1 MINET
6 IKEFG
11 KVDILVNNAGVG
23 DKMQAAENV
32 EDEVWE
38 RAMSINVDGIMRA
51 TRQVIP
57 VFLQNGSGNIIN
69 MASISGLTGG
79 GRGGF
84 TYTATKHAVIGM
96 TKNIASH
103 YGPQEIRC
111 NAIAPAQVQTNLT
124 QNMDG
129 IDEVGMKL
137 SVRGVNLMPKA
148 ATTED
153 IANIALFLASNES
166 SYINGTVIA
175 ADVDWSAY

>member
-79 GRGGF
+79 AWRLYLYSYK
-84 TYTATKHAVIGM
+84 TCSYRYDEKHRI
-96 TKNIASH
+96 
-103 YGPQEIRC
+103 P
-111 NAIAPAQVQTNLT
+111 L
-124 QNMDG
+124 
-129 IDEVGMKL
+129 
-137 SVRGVNLMPKA
+137 
-148 ATTED
+148 
-153 IANIALFLASNES
+153 
-166 SYINGTVIA
+166 
-175 ADVDWSAY
+175 WSTRNSL

>member
-1 MINET
+1 
-6 IKEFG
+6 
-11 KVDILVNNAGVG
+11 
-23 DKMQAAENV
+23 
-32 EDEVWE
+32 
-38 RAMSINVDGIMRA
+38 
-51 TRQVIP
+51 
-57 VFLQNGSGNIIN
+57 
-69 MASISGLTGG
+69 
-79 GRGGF
+79 
-84 TYTATKHAVIGM
+84 M